1 MVIIEHG
8 RIRMVLR
15 KVKKRKREKID
26 GARKCWC
33 NRMSFIDKNIY
44 INNICVQ
51 VLWLKRRQQLLRKSF
66 FLRISGNGI
75 KAISFIL
82 VSSTP
87 CIYFSVGFFHL
98 ALLIFSLF
106 HFSQHFFALS
116 LCLRFVVYS
125 LILPLNREVESA
137 VEWSVISNDVG
148 SRKVSHQVKT
158 LQTVC

>member
-1 MVIIEHG
+1 MLQCNVRSIIPIRLIETKVVVVIIEHG

-106 HFSQHFFALS
+106 HFSQHFFCPFSLS
-116 LCLRFVVYS
+116 SFCCLQF
-125 LILPLNREVESA
+125 NSA
-137 VEWSVISNDVG
+137 VESWSARMECYI
-148 SRKVSHQVKT
+148 
-158 LQTVC
+158 